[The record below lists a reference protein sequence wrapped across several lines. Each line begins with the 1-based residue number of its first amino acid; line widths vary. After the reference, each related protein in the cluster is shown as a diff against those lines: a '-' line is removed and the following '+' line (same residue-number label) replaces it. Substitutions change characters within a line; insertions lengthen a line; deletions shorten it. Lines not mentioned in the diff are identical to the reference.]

1 MNLLNEVGFCMG
13 ENIVTNTVD
22 AEMGLIFGIGFPP
35 FRGGPLHAI
44 DEMGVDRV
52 VEILGR
58 LEAKW
63 GSRFKAA
70 PYLVSAAKEKRKLF
84 G

>member
-1 MNLLNEVGFCMG
+1 MG
-13 ENIVTNTVD
+13 ENIVTNAVD
-22 AEMGLIFGIGFPP
+22 AEMGMVFGIGFPP

-44 DEMGVDRV
+44 DEIGIDSV
-52 VEILGR
+52 VETLGK

-70 PYLVSAAKEKRKLF
+70 PYLVSAAHEKRNLF
-84 G
+84 S

>member
-1 MNLLNEVGFCMG
+1 MG
-13 ENIVTNTVD
+13 ENIVTNVVD
-22 AEMGLIFGIGFPP
+22 AEMGMIFGIGFPP

-44 DEMGVDRV
+44 DEIGADRV
-52 VEILGR
+52 VDAMGK
-58 LEAKW
+58 LESKW

-70 PYLVSAAKEKRKLF
+70 PYLVSVAKEKRKLV